1 MSDSEVPKVEQDDW
15 VKLEPLGEDHHFEEK
30 YVSTQKEVKKKRK
43 GKGLRKNIKHQKNMD
58 GSYSCSF
65 CFKTFFSTQR
75 ARYYEKVIH
84 IGEFVTNCEYCGT
97 QFKEGIC
104 ENSNYFFYF

>member
-43 GKGLRKNIKHQKNMD
+43 GKGLRKKH
-58 GSYSCSF
+58 
-65 CFKTFFSTQR
+65 KTS
-75 ARYYEKVIH
+75 EKYGWFLFLFLLLQDFLFHSKSKVL
-84 IGEFVTNCEYCGT
+84 
-97 QFKEGIC
+97 
-104 ENSNYFFYF
+104 